1 MDEDFKSE
9 SVTTQDGLEGTSPRV
24 PNGGGIGQN
33 QKILIGLIV
42 GFVFVIGLLILG
54 VWFLSLDPE
63 RTVLIRDIFIIFM
76 ALETLLVGFVL
87 AVLVFQLARLINLLQ
102 NEVKPI
108 LESTNE
114 TVSTLR
120 GTTAFLSN
128 HVTQP
133 IIQLNGYLAA
143 FQKFV
148 ELFSLTKGKKK

>member
-1 MDEDFKSE
+1 MDEAFKDEKLKSPDE
-9 SVTTQDGLEGTSPRV
+9 LEAAPPKITSGDGTS
-24 PNGGGIGQN
+24 QN
-33 QKILIGLIV
+33 QKVLIGLIL
-42 GFVFVIGLLILG
+42 GFLFLLVILILG
-54 VWFLSLDPE
+54 VWFLSLDPQ

-76 ALETLLVGFVL
+76 ALETLVVGFVL

-120 GTTAFLSN
+120 GTTTFLSN
-128 HVTQP
+128 HITQP

-143 FQKFV
+143 LQRFV
-148 ELFSLTKGKKK
+148 ELFSLTKGKK

>member
-1 MDEDFKSE
+1 MDEDIKDGRVE
-9 SVTTQDGLEGTSPRV
+9 SPGVLEDASSSMSD
-24 PNGGGIGQN
+24 GGGTNQN
-33 QKILIGLIV
+33 QKILIGLIL
-42 GFVFVIGLLILG
+42 GFVIIIVALIFG
-54 VWFLSLDPE
+54 VWFLSIDPE

-76 ALETLLVGFVL
+76 ALVTLLVGLLL
-87 AVLVFQLARLINLLQ
+87 AILVFQLARLINLLQ

-120 GTTAFLSN
+120 GTTTFLSN

-143 FQKFV
+143 IQRIV

>member
-1 MDEDFKSE
+1 MDEDIE
-9 SVTTQDGLEGTSPRV
+9 NGRVQTPDVLEDAASSGS
-24 PNGGGIGQN
+24 NGGGINQN
-33 QKILIGLIV
+33 QKILIGLIL
-42 GFVFVIGLLILG
+42 GFVVLIVCLILG
-54 VWFLSLDPE
+54 VWFLSIDPQ

-76 ALETLLVGFVL
+76 ALVTLLVGFLL
-87 AVLVFQLARLINLLQ
+87 AILVFQLARLINLLQ

-120 GTTAFLSN
+120 GTTTFLSN

-143 FQKFV
+143 MQRFL

>member
-1 MDEDFKSE
+1 MDEDFKNE
-9 SVTTQDGLEGTSPRV
+9 SVQTQDGLEGASPRSS
-24 PNGGGIGQN
+24 NGGGISQT

-42 GFVFVIGLLILG
+42 GFVFIVVLLILG
-54 VWFLSLDPE
+54 VWFLSLDPQ

-87 AVLVFQLARLINLLQ
+87 AILVFQLARLINLLQ

-120 GTTAFLSN
+120 GTTTFLSN

-143 FQKFV
+143 IQRFV